1 MRIDLLLLD
10 VDGVLVQYQRAQRVL
25 HLARALDVAPE
36 TVQAALYD
44 SGLEAAHDNGTL
56 DGPAYLAR
64 LGTLLGTLLGST
76 VDVAT
81 WTAARQAA
89 SHPQHAVLQRLQAL
103 QLPLAVLTNNGALM
117 VQALPSLLP
126 ELFPA
131 LQGRVFCSADF
142 GLRKPAPAVF
152 LRTLEALDVAPARTL
167 FVDDLFANVRGARA
181 AGLHAETVRD
191 GRGLGKVLKR
201 YQIA

>member
-25 HLARALDVAPE
+25 HLAQALDVMPE

-56 DGPAYLAR
+56 DGPAYLAQ
-64 LGTLLGTLLGST
+64 LGELLSTT
-76 VDVAT
+76 VDVTA
-81 WTAARQAA
+81 WTAARRAA
-89 SHPQHAVLQRLQAL
+89 SHPQAAVLQRLQAL
-103 QLPLAVLTNNGALM
+103 QLPMAVLTNNGALM
-117 VQALPSLLP
+117 QQALPPLLP

-131 LQGRVFCSADF
+131 LQDRVFCSADF
-142 GLRKPAPAVF
+142 GLRKPAPEVF
-152 LRTLEALDVAPARTL
+152 LRTLEVLGVAPARTL

-201 YQIA
+201 YAVS